1 MTLKEIMEKIGRFSA
16 TKPFLVILIIL
27 IATLF
32 LASQIPHIKKQTS
45 FEKMLPQEL
54 PEVKE
59 IYEVRDEFG
68 GTDVAMIAVKVV
80 PSDSSDKV
88 VDIRDPRVLEAVK
101 MLEDNLRTVD
111 GVTQVSSPVDVL
123 IKLNGGVVPKS
134 IDTVKL
140 LMDKLPEEQKEK
152 MFNKDYSMMT
162 IQVFTDVG
170 TDEKKNKALVNAIN
184 ERIEETPFPPGV
196 EAIPTGTPVLRALI
210 SRLMNESQVVTTTV
224 AMFAILF
231 IILLHFRKISSILL
245 LSPLIFALIWTGG
258 FMGLFGLPLDMAT
271 AGVGSL
277 ILGLGIDYGI
287 YFGSRYK
294 EEREK
299 GASPVEA
306 AVITV
311 KYAGSSVLA
320 SAATTVAGL
329 LALTIA
335 PLPMMANLGKV
346 CAIGIASC
354 CFLTIFFLPA
364 VLVID
369 ELYLAPLIKRL
380 KRVIH

>member
-1 MTLKEIMEKIGRFSA
+1 MGLRDIMEKIGRFSA
-16 TKPFLVILIIL
+16 TKPFVVLLIIF
-27 IATLF
+27 IVTLF

-45 FEKMLPQEL
+45 FEKMLPQDL

-68 GTDVAMIAVKVV
+68 GTDVAIVAVKIV
-80 PSDSSDKV
+80 PSDSSNKV

-101 MLEDNLRTVD
+101 TLEENLRTID

-123 IKLNGGVVPKS
+123 TKLNGGVVPKS

-140 LMDKLPEEQKEK
+140 LLEKIPEQEREK

-170 TDEKKNKALVNAIN
+170 ADEKKNKELVNAIE
-184 ERIEETPFPPGV
+184 ERIKETQLPPGV

-210 SRLMNESQVVTTTV
+210 GKLMNESQVVTTTV

-231 IILLHFRKISSILL
+231 IILLHFRKITSVLL

-287 YFGSRYK
+287 YFGSRYN

-306 AVITV
+306 AAITV

-369 ELYLAPLIKRL
+369 EMYLAPIIKRL
-380 KRVIH
+380 KRVVH